1 MSVRADAETLRK
13 IPIFAECD
21 SVPLQ
26 VIAFA
31 AERQHFA
38 AGEHLVTQ
46 GEIASAAYLILSGRA
61 EIRAGKGAQ
70 SGVAGYAEPGAFLG
84 EVAMIAKTAY
94 SVSAVAVGPLV
105 AAKIDRKLFLKVA
118 DEYPEFGAAVF
129 KALAHKL
136 DGSLSEFNSARDML
150 ERAKSFLDL

>member
-31 AERQHFA
+31 AERRHFA
-38 AGEHLVTQ
+38 VGEHLVTQ

-70 SGVAGYAEPGAFLG
+70 SDVAGYAEPGAFLG
-84 EVAMIAKTAY
+84 EIAMIGKSPC
-94 SVSAVAVGPLV
+94 SVSAVAVAPLV
-105 AAKIDRKLFLKVA
+105 AAKIDRKLFLRVA
-118 DEYPEFGAAVF
+118 DEYPDFGVAVF

-136 DGSLSEFNSARDML
+136 DGSLGEFNSARDML

>member
-1 MSVRADAETLRK
+1 MSVRADAETLRN

-21 SVPLQ
+21 PVALQ

-38 AGEHLVTQ
+38 AGEHLLTE
-46 GEIASAAYLILSGRA
+46 GETGLAAYLILSGRA
-61 EIRAGKGAQ
+61 EIRAGKGGQ
-70 SGVAGYAEPGAFLG
+70 SEVIGQAEPGAFLG
-84 EVAMIAKTAY
+84 EVAMIAKAPC

-105 AAKIDRKLFLKVA
+105 AAKIDRKLFLRVA

-129 KALAHKL
+129 KALAGKL
-136 DGSLSEFNSARDML
+136 DVSLSEFNSARRML

>member
-1 MSVRADAETLRK
+1 MSVRADTETLRN

-21 SVPLQ
+21 PVPLQ

-38 AGEHLVTQ
+38 AGENLLIQ
-46 GEIASAAYLILSGRA
+46 GETGLAAYLILSGRA

-70 SGVAGYAEPGAFLG
+70 NEIIGHAEPGTFLG
-84 EVAMIAKTAY
+84 EVAMIGKTPC

-105 AAKIDRKLFLKVA
+105 AARIDRKLFLRVA

-129 KALAHKL
+129 KALAGKL
-136 DGSLSEFNSARDML
+136 DVSLSEFNSARDML
-150 ERAKSFLDL
+150 DRAKSFLDL